1 MQDRPD
7 SRDDAASLPD
17 TCDWIVVGAGF
28 TGTVVA
34 EHLARLNGARVLVL
48 DRRDHIA
55 GNAYDYPDDD
65 GIQIHRHGP
74 HIFHTNS
81 ERIWDYLARFTTWDE
96 YYHRTLAS
104 VDGQL
109 VPVPFNLNSIDIV
122 FPDSGAALGKALIAE
137 FGAGARVPIQ
147 RMRQSANADARMV
160 ADHVHDRF
168 FKNYVLKQYRMD
180 STALNPS
187 LTSRTPIALDRDDR
201 YFADTYQGMPMHGY
215 AAMFAAMLDHP
226 GITVR
231 TGTDHHAARR
241 RFPRARVVYTGCIDE
256 YFGYRHGV
264 LPYRSRDFVFRRV
277 KQQRVQAAA
286 TISFPNDHDY
296 TRITE
301 LSQLTGQAPTAKA
314 TVLLEEYAVDHI
326 PGVNEPYYP
335 VITPESQKMLARY
348 QDDARA
354 LAGSVWFAG
363 RLGDF
368 AYYNMDQACARA
380 MSLHAKHLSAACDS
394 GDGRG

>member
-1 MQDRPD
+1 MQDQRD
-7 SRDDAASLPD
+7 SRDDTTDLPD
-17 TCDWIVVGAGF
+17 VCDWIVVGAGF
-28 TGTVVA
+28 TGAVVA

-55 GNAYDYPDDD
+55 GNAYDYPDEN
-65 GIQIHRHGP
+65 GIQMHRHGP

-96 YYHRTLAS
+96 YHHHTLAS

-109 VPVPFNLNSIDIV
+109 VPVPFNLNSIGMV
-122 FPDSGAALGKALIAE
+122 FPERAAEICEVLVAE
-137 FGAGARVPIQ
+137 FGAGARVPIY
-147 RMRQSANADARMV
+147 RMRQSPNADARMV
-160 ADHVHDRF
+160 ADHVDDRF
-168 FKNYVLKQYRMD
+168 FKNYVFKQYRMD
-180 STALNPS
+180 ATALNPS
-187 LTSRTPIALDRDDR
+187 LTSRTPIALDRNDR
-201 YFADTYQGMPMHGY
+201 YFADAYQGMPMHGY
-215 AAMFAAMLDHP
+215 TAMFTAILDHP

-231 TGTDHHAARR
+231 TGTDHHAARH
-241 RFPRARVVYTGCIDE
+241 RFPQARIVYTGCIDE

-264 LPYRSRDFVFRRV
+264 LPYRSRNFVFRQV
-277 KQQRVQAAA
+277 QQQRVQAAG

-301 LSQLTGQAPTAKA
+301 LSQLTSRAPTGQT
-314 TVLLEEYAVDHI
+314 TVLLEEYPVDHI

-335 VITPESQKMLARY
+335 VITPESQQMLARY
-348 QDDARA
+348 QNDARE

-368 AYYNMDQACARA
+368 AYYNMDQACGRA
-380 MSLHAKHLSAACDS
+380 MSLHAKHLRAACDS
-394 GDGRG
+394 GTPRR